1 MKRDGKKVQLIKKPV
16 SSVTAFSESTAKD
29 LLGIQ
34 TEYMLKQLNSFILR
48 CRVLSEVEKGKAT
61 IENQLKYFEGASHQ
75 LSEITGDEIRL
86 LKFYKNKLLDIVD
99 RNMIKA
105 PLMPV
110 SCRVT
115 DGEKISV
122 GNVQNNE
129 VHKRAPHNKNLNL
142 HSEGAL
148 KSRTG

>member
-1 MKRDGKKVQLIKKPV
+1 MKRDGKKVQLIKKTV
-16 SSVTAFSESTAKD
+16 STVIAFSESTAKD

-34 TEYMLKQLNSFILR
+34 IEHMLKQ
-48 CRVLSEVEKGKAT
+48 LSEVEKGKGT
-61 IENQLKYFEGASHQ
+61 IDNQLKYSEGVSHQ

-142 HSEGAL
+142 HSERAL